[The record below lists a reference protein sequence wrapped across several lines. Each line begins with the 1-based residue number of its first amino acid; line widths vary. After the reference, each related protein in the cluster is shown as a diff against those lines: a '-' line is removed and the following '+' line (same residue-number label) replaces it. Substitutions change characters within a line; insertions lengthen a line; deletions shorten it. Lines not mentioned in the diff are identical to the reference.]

1 MLRTAS
7 TASRRRR
14 KVQVFQV
21 RKHLMMI
28 YMTRNLTTRKN
39 LLFRKKLL

>member
-21 RKHLMMI
+21 RKHLMVI
-28 YMTRNLTTRKN
+28 YVTRNLTKRKN
-39 LLFRKKLL
+39 LLLRKKLV

>member
-7 TASRRRR
+7 IASRRRR

-21 RKHLMMI
+21 RKHLMVI
-28 YMTRNLTTRKN
+28 YMTRSLTIRKN
-39 LLFRKKLL
+39 LLLRKKLV